1 MNIGSAIKTLRKN
14 KGISQKDFA
23 DKCEISVNALC
34 QIEVNNS
41 FPQKSTIQKICEVLE
56 VPTSYLL
63 FFSISDED
71 IPIDKRFIFNT
82 LSSTIRDLLIKD
94 IPNKTFNN

>member
-1 MNIGSAIKTLRKN
+1 MNIGSAIKILRKN

-23 DKCEISVNALC
+23 DKCEMSVNALC

-56 VPTSYLL
+56 IPTSYLL

-71 IPIDKRFIFNT
+71 IPKDKRFIFNT
-82 LSSTIRDLLIKD
+82 LSSTIKDLLIKD
-94 IPNKTFNN
+94 IPNKTLSN

>member
-1 MNIGSAIKTLRKN
+1 MNIGSAIKILRKK

-41 FPQKSTIQKICEVLE
+41 FPQKSTIHKVCEVLE
-56 VPTSYLL
+56 IPTSYLL

-71 IPIDKRFIFNT
+71 IPEDKRFIFNT
-82 LSSTIRDLLIKD
+82 LSSTIKDLLIQD
-94 IPNKTFNN
+94 ISKKALII